1 MMRRR
6 TFMHL
11 SGTGLLFALPGR
23 AFARDPESDPAS
35 GSDQSS
41 LRVLLGHGNAQR
53 IDDQTFSYN
62 GRRYR
67 GRFDYSETR
76 EVISTVPV
84 EQYLYSVVSREM
96 PRSWPDAAL
105 QAQAVAARTYVLQR
119 SNPKRNYDVVTSES
133 DQVYTGIDAESP
145 ATTAAVDAS
154 AGKVLRYNNAFATI
168 AYSSCCGGHTEAAA
182 DAWSGGS
189 KAAYLQGVRCP
200 NCTDSP
206 WYHWSNSFDLDHVKG
221 ALGDRIASL
230 GGIETIEIG
239 DRDPSGRARFVTIQG
254 PSGETHV
261 NGSDF
266 RHALGTRDIPSVL
279 LHSITMN
286 EDDQGVRKV
295 RVDGGGLG
303 HGVGL
308 CQWGAR
314 GLARNDASAEDIL
327 NFYFP
332 GTRTGS
338 A

>member
-1 MMRRR
+1 MQRRN
-6 TFMHL
+6 FL
-11 SGTGLLFALPGR
+11 QISAAGLLCVLPSPVS
-23 AFARDPESDPAS
+23 ARDPESDPANSS
-35 GSDQSS
+35 GTAS
-41 LRVLLGHGNAQR
+41 LRVLLGRGSAR
-53 IDDQTFSYN
+53 RVDGQTFTYD

-67 GRFDYSETR
+67 GTFDYSQTG

-105 QAQAVAARTYVLQR
+105 QAQAIAARTYVLQR

-133 DQVYTGIDAESP
+133 DQVYTGMDAESP

-182 DAWSGGS
+182 DAWAGGS
-189 KAAYLQGVRCP
+189 TAGYLQGVTCP

-206 WYHWSNSFDLDHVKG
+206 WYRWSKSFALDRISV

-230 GGIETIEIG
+230 GRITSIEIG
-239 DRDPSGRARFVTIQG
+239 ERDASGRTRFVNVSG
-254 PSGETHV
+254 PDARV
-261 NGSDF
+261 QIAAANF
-266 RHALGTRDIPSVL
+266 RRALGTRDLPSVFL
-279 LHSITMN
+279 RHIAI
-286 EDDQGVRKV
+286 DGDGQGERKV
-295 RVDGGGLG
+295 TIDGAGLG

-314 GLARNDASAEDIL
+314 GMARNDASVEDIL
-327 NFYFP
+327 AFYFP
-332 GTRTGS
+332 GTSVGES
-338 A
+338 